1 NLQIAVRLLYITR
14 DLSLSPAMLGFMF
27 ATASLGGLVAA
38 VFARKISRL
47 AGIGPTII
55 CTQLLVGISALGLP
69 LAGGG
74 YWTIIITIMAS
85 MVLWGFA
92 MMTYDITE
100 ISFRQFITPDG
111 LLGRV
116 SDSGRFVT
124 WGVAL
129 PGALL
134 GGVLGEAV
142 GLRTTLFIGGV
153 GVVCAALWTIFSPTR
168 KLRH

>member
-1 NLQIAVRLLYITR
+1 
-14 DLSLSPAMLGFMF
+14 
-27 ATASLGGLVAA
+27 
-38 VFARKISRL
+38 
-47 AGIGPTII
+47 
-55 CTQLLVGISALGLP
+55 
-69 LAGGG
+69 
-74 YWTIIITIMAS
+74 
-85 MVLWGFA
+85 
-92 MMTYDITE
+92 ITE

-116 SDSGRFVT
+116 SASRRFVT

-168 KLRH
+168 KLRHAADAGAAAKALASVPQPRAQLDEAPRGINAPAARNG